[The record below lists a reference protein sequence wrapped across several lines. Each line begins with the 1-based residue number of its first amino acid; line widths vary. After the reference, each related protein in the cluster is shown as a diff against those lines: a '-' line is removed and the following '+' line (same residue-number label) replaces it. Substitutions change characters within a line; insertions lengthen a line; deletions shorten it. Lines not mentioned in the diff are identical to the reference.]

1 MEIFVVERPS
11 NVHPG
16 HLLMVGIPGCELD
29 DSTLALIRDEGVHNF
44 ILFRR
49 NVRDRQQLTDL
60 CTALRQSCLEHGLPR
75 PLIAID
81 QEGGQVARLPPPF
94 SIFPE
99 PRRVAEEENC
109 RTLLHQYATTCAT
122 ELVEVGINMNLA
134 PVLDVCATGQGLFM
148 ERRCLGGDPRR
159 VAELGMFVIKGLQEC
174 GVAACAKHFPG
185 LGAAMLDPH
194 LELPVVGLSEERILT
209 EEMEPFRWAFSNK
222 VASVMTSHAVYAALD
237 PELPGTLSAK
247 VVHDLLRRRCAYDG
261 LIVTDDMEMG
271 AIGNFME
278 FPAAV
283 VKAFQAGADLV
294 LICQDH
300 SKIRQALLALRQ
312 GLQSGALESA
322 RCHDSLRRQ
331 AEILEWVA
339 V

>member
-1 MEIFVVERPS
+1 MIDSRLALD
-11 NVHPG
+11 PG
-16 HLLMVGIPGCELD
+16 HLLMIGLPGCELD
-29 DSTLALIRDEGVHNF
+29 DSTLALIRQEGIHNF

-49 NVRDRQQLTDL
+49 NVRDRQQLADL
-60 CTALRQSCLEHGLPR
+60 CAALRESCLEQGLPR

-99 PRRVAEEENC
+99 PRRVAEEADC
-109 RTLLHQYATTCAT
+109 RELLLQYATTCAT
-122 ELVEVGINMNLA
+122 ELVEVGINLNLA
-134 PVLDVCATGQGLFM
+134 PVLDVCPTGQGLFM
-148 ERRCLGGDPRR
+148 ERRCLGDDPQR
-159 VAELGMFVIKGLQEC
+159 VAELGAIVINGLQAC
-174 GVAACAKHFPG
+174 GVAACVKHFPG

-194 LELPVVGLSEERILT
+194 LELPVVDLAEERILSK
-209 EEMEPFRWAFSNK
+209 EMEPFRLAFEKK
-222 VASVMTSHAVYAALD
+222 VAAVMTSHALYVGLD
-237 PELPGTLSAK
+237 PELPGTLSGR
-247 VVHDLLRRRCAYDG
+247 VVHDLLRRHCAYDG

-278 FPAAV
+278 FPEAV
-283 VKAFQAGADLV
+283 VRAFQAGADLV

-300 SKIRQALLALRQ
+300 AKIRRALPALREALRC
-312 GLQSGALESA
+312 GLIGSA

-331 AEILEWVA
+331 AEILKWVA

>member
-1 MEIFVVERPS
+1 MIDSRLAT
-11 NVHPG
+11 HPG
-16 HLLMVGIPGCELD
+16 HLLMIGLPGCELD
-29 DSTLALIRDEGVHNF
+29 ASTLDLIRQEGIHNF

-49 NVRDRQQLTDL
+49 NVRDRKQLTDL
-60 CTALRQSCLEHGLPR
+60 CTALRESCLEQGLPR

-99 PRRVAEEENC
+99 PRQVAAGADC
-109 RTLLHQYATTCAT
+109 RPLLHQYATICAT

-134 PVLDVCATGQGLFM
+134 PVLDVCPTGQGLFM
-148 ERRCLGGDPRR
+148 ERRCLGDDPQL
-159 VAELGMFVIKGLQEC
+159 VAELGVIVINGLQGC

-194 LELPVVGLSEERILT
+194 LELPVVDLSEERIVSN
-209 EEMEPFRWAFSNK
+209 EMEPFRLAFAKK
-222 VASVMTSHAVYAALD
+222 VASVMTSHALYANLD
-237 PELPGTLSAK
+237 PELPGTLSGK
-247 VVHDLLRRRCAYDG
+247 VVHDLLRQRCAYDG

-278 FPAAV
+278 FPEAV

-300 SKIRQALLALRQ
+300 TKIRRALPALRDALRS
-312 GLQSGALESA
+312 GLIENA
-322 RCHDSLRRQ
+322 RCQDSLRRQ
-331 AEILEWVA
+331 AEILRWA
-339 V
+339 AI